1 MATWGTVP
9 SFTTGQVVTAAE
21 LGTIST
27 DINAFLFS
35 ALVVDEIDGS
45 ATGVGTGYPGFRAK
59 VGKTTQ
65 SLSSG
70 ACTITF
76 AITFPSSIFGVW
88 ISPIGANASTSAA
101 QWVISAQS
109 VSAFTVVF
117 WEVGVTTQ
125 PGSTAFSYMVIGQ

>member
-35 ALVVDEIDGS
+35 ALVVDEIDGT

-59 VGKTTQ
+59 VGKTSQ

-76 AITFPSSIFGVW
+76 ASTFPSSIFGVW
-88 ISPIGANASTSAA
+88 IAPTGTTVNAPA

-109 VSAFTVVF
+109 VSAFTVIF

-125 PGSTAFSYMVIGQ
+125 PSSSIFSYMAIGQ